1 MEQQGKVS
9 AIFHK
14 RLLQDLLE
22 GELVGE
28 VDGELVGKV
37 DGELVGELVGLELGE
52 DEAQ

>member
-1 MEQQGKVS
+1 MQQQAKVA

-14 RLLQDLLE
+14 RLLGEGLLE

-28 VDGELVGKV
+28 VDGE
-37 DGELVGELVGLELGE
+37 